1 MDTRPE
7 QEARVGRQPER
18 RTVEAEEWLVHG
30 KLPRLVSGD
39 DRGRDDDDHL
49 LRVDAELTALE
60 QPAENRNAPQERE
73 LALGLGV
80 VVGQDAPD
88 DEALTLPH
96 DDLVLRSALED
107 RRVALHGLR
116 EVRLVVLD
124 EHLHPYPR
132 DVALA
137 NDPRGHC
144 ELEQRV
150 LELHLRPTE
159 AARAQVRH
167 LEAPRDDGCRI
178 LHGDRLRLRERSRL
192 ALRLERLDRYIDV

>member
-60 QPAENRNAPQERE
+60 QPAENRNAPQERD

-88 DEALTLPH
+88 DEALTLPQ
-96 DDLVLRSALED
+96 DDRVPRS
-107 RRVALHGLR
+107 G
-116 EVRLVVLD
+116 
-124 EHLHPYPR
+124 
-132 DVALA
+132 
-137 NDPRGHC
+137 
-144 ELEQRV
+144 
-150 LELHLRPTE
+150 
-159 AARAQVRH
+159 
-167 LEAPRDDGCRI
+167 
-178 LHGDRLRLRERSRL
+178 L
-192 ALRLERLDRYIDV
+192 ALRRRDAERPPP

>member
-1 MDTRPE
+1 MDPRPE

-30 KLPRLVSGD
+30 KLPRLLSGD
-39 DRGRDDDDHL
+39 DRRRNDDDHL
-49 LRVDAELTALE
+49 LRVDAELAALE
-60 QPAENRNAPQERE
+60 EPAEDGDASEDRN

-88 DEALTLPH
+88 DEALTLPN
-96 DDLVLRSALED
+96 DDLVFRSALED

-132 DVALA
+132 GVALA
-137 NDPRGHC
+137 NGPRGHR
-144 ELEQRV
+144 EL
-150 LELHLRPTE
+150 
-159 AARAQVRH
+159 
-167 LEAPRDDGCRI
+167 
-178 LHGDRLRLRERSRL
+178 
-192 ALRLERLDRYIDV
+192 

>member
-7 QEARVGRQPER
+7 QEPRVGRQPER

-30 KLPRLVSGD
+30 KLPRLLSGD

-60 QPAENRNAPQERE
+60 QPAENGNAPQERDF
-73 LALGLGV
+73 ALGLGV

-107 RRVALHGLR
+107 RRGG
-116 EVRLVVLD
+116 
-124 EHLHPYPR
+124 PS
-132 DVALA
+132 
-137 NDPRGHC
+137 
-144 ELEQRV
+144 
-150 LELHLRPTE
+150 
-159 AARAQVRH
+159 
-167 LEAPRDDGCRI
+167 
-178 LHGDRLRLRERSRL
+178 RLRSVWVRGSPSS
-192 ALRLERLDRYIDV
+192 